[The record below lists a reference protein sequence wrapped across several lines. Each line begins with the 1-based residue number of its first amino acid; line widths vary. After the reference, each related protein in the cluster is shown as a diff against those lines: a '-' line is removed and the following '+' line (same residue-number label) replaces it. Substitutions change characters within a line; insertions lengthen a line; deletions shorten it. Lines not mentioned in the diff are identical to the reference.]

1 MYRITPLLILLLSVA
16 LIACDATQETHNR
29 PPTTE
34 GQPATIAYGE
44 ETCTHTGE
52 IIDDRRYGA
61 IITTTDGERLPFAS
75 VEDMVQYEL
84 KGEIAESAIEERW
97 VLDVVRTSRL
107 LKAAD
112 ARYLRTKN
120 QPSPGGLNLSPFEG
134 GEDLSYNMRFLLDGD
149 DLSWEEVV
157 SYVCDETSPD
167 EIEVTDRMCDLNS
180 ADELSA
186 LSRD

>member
-16 LIACDATQETHNR
+16 LVACDATQETNNR

-61 IITTTDGERLPFAS
+61 IITTSDGERLPFAS
-75 VEDMVQYEL
+75 VEDMVQYEI

-107 LKAAD
+107 LKAED

-120 QPSPGGLNLSPFEG
+120 QPSPGGLDITPFDG
-134 GEDLSYNMRFLLDGD
+134 DEDLSYNMRFLLDGD
-149 DLSWEEVV
+149 DLSWEEVLL
-157 SYVCDETSPD
+157 YVCEETATDDIDIAARLCDEPS
-167 EIEVTDRMCDLNS
+167 S
-180 ADELSA
+180 DELSV
-186 LSRD
+186 LSLN